1 MNNTINKLLLAG
13 DKFMPEIHLRQP
25 QFTYSA
31 CGPFTKHEQR
41 IQKFRETGDTNYIY
55 KNELDK
61 ACFVH
66 DAAYSD
72 SKDLTKRT
80 VADKILKN
88 KAFDIAKDPKYYGY
102 QRGLASMVYKFFD
115 SKVASPDKKS
125 EGSGAKH
132 VNTKIIPKNEQLADE
147 IHKPIIR
154 KLKKRKVYSAFKA
167 NIWGAIFDLADMQLL
182 SKYNKGIRFLLCV
195 IDIFSKYVWVVPL
208 KDKKGI
214 SIVKAFQ
221 IILKQSN
228 RKPNKIWVDKGS
240 EFYNAY
246 FKKWLR
252 DNDIVMYSTHNE
264 GKSVV
269 AERFIRTL
277 KSKIYKYMTSI
288 SKNVYIDKL
297 DDIVDEYNNTYHTT
311 IKMKPADVKDNT
323 YINTDKKINNK
334 DPKFKVGDHVRIS
347 KYKNIFAKGYMPN
360 WSEEVFFIKKVKNT
374 VSWTYVINDLNRE
387 EITGT
392 FYEKELQKTNQEE
405 FRIEKVIRRKGDK
418 LYVKWKVYNNSFNSW
433 IDKASLVQRT

>member
-25 QFTYSA
+25 QFIYSA
-31 CGPFTKHEQR
+31 CGPFTKHKQR
-41 IQKFRETGDTNYIY
+41 IQKFKETGDTNYIY

-80 VADKILKN
+80 VADKISKN
-88 KAFDIAKDPKYYGY
+88 KAFHITKDPKYDGY

-115 SKVASPDKKS
+115 SKIASPDKKS
-125 EGSGAKH
+125 VGTGGKH
-132 VNTKIIPKNEQLADE
+132 VNTKLIPQNEQLADE
-147 IHKPIIR
+147 LHKPIIR
-154 KLKKRKVYSAFKA
+154 KFKKRKVYSTFKD
-167 NIWGAIFDLADMQLL
+167 NIWGADLADMQLL
-182 SKYNKGIRFLLCV
+182 SKYNKGIRFLVCA
-195 IDIFSKYVWVVPL
+195 IDIFSKYAWVVPL

-277 KSKIYKYMTSI
+277 KSKICKYMTAI

-323 YINTDKKINNK
+323 YINADKEINNK
-334 DPKFKVGDHVRIS
+334 DPRFKVGDRVRIS

-360 WSEEVFFIKKVKNT
+360 WSEEVFVIKKVKNT
-374 VSWTYVINDLNRE
+374 VPWTYVINDLNGE
-387 EITGT
+387 EITRT
-392 FYEKELQKTNQEE
+392 FYEKELQKTSQEE
-405 FRIEKVIRRKGDK
+405 FRIEKVIKK
-418 LYVKWKVYNNSFNSW
+418 KVINFM
-433 IDKASLVQRT
+433 